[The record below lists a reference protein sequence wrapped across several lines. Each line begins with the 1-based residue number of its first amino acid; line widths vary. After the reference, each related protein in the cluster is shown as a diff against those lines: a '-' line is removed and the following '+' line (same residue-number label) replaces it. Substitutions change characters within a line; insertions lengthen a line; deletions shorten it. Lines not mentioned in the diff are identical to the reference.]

1 MAKKKEVKED
11 EGKDRKVDSLDIV
24 RKAIE
29 KKYGKVLTSMGDQK
43 DVIIPTVST
52 GSLGLDSALGISGL
66 ALGRCYEIF
75 GPPSGGKTTL
85 TMSLI
90 AQAQKQGLRCC
101 FVDAER
107 AADPKLF
114 TAMGVNIDE
123 LLLVRAFSG
132 EENLDVLEKIMA
144 TGEINVAIIDSVSS
158 LIPKSEA
165 DSDME
170 DQFMGLLARLMSKAM
185 RKFIPLAG
193 ETNTLLIFINQ
204 VRSKIG
210 SYSGGEV
217 TTGGVAL
224 DFSATGRIKVEGG
237 EAKSTH
243 IINPDTEEIVGHLT
257 KFTIKKNK
265 LSKPFRTCTVPLVYG
280 VGYDVVWECLTLATD
295 LGIIEKSGAWYSYEG
310 KNIAQGEVKAVQFLR
325 DNYDIYLIVRKA
337 VIQAL
342 GLEEGYRQQGL
353 LDI

>member
-114 TAMGVNIDE
+114 TAMG
-123 LLLVRAFSG
+123 
-132 EENLDVLEKIMA
+132 
-144 TGEINVAIIDSVSS
+144 
-158 LIPKSEA
+158 
-165 DSDME
+165 
-170 DQFMGLLARLMSKAM
+170 
-185 RKFIPLAG
+185 
-193 ETNTLLIFINQ
+193 
-204 VRSKIG
+204 SKIQG
-210 SYSGGEV
+210 
-217 TTGGVAL
+217 
-224 DFSATGRIKVEGG
+224 
-237 EAKSTH
+237 
-243 IINPDTEEIVGHLT
+243 
-257 KFTIKKNK
+257 NK
-265 LSKPFRTCTVPLVYG
+265 IGYCLMFRLKI
-280 VGYDVVWECLTLATD
+280 D
-295 LGIIEKSGAWYSYEG
+295 
-310 KNIAQGEVKAVQFLR
+310 
-325 DNYDIYLIVRKA
+325 
-337 VIQAL
+337 
-342 GLEEGYRQQGL
+342 
-353 LDI
+353 